1 MYLLDTNALS
11 ELVRRRPEP
20 RFLDRL
26 RQHPAQAFFTSCI
39 CVMELREGSSLRSDG
54 ESFWDQIRREV
65 LSRFT
70 ILGFGLPEAL
80 MAGYLLAYLS
90 RRGERI
96 GLEDALIGSTALA
109 REFTVVTANVRNFRR
124 IPNLRVENWLD

>member
-39 CVMELREGSSLRSDG
+39 CVMELREGSRLRSDG
-54 ESFWDQIRREV
+54 EPFWGQIRREV

-80 MAGYLLAYLS
+80 LAGDLLAYLS

-109 REFTVVTANVRNFRR
+109 REFTVVTANVRHFRR
-124 IPNLRVENWLD
+124 IPKLRVENWLD

>member
-11 ELVRRRPEP
+11 ELIRRRPQP

-26 RQHPAQAFFTSCI
+26 RQHPAGAFFTSSI

-54 ESFWDQIRREV
+54 ESFWDRIRREV

-70 ILGFGLPEAL
+70 ILGFGIQEAL
-80 MAGYLLAYLS
+80 LAGDLLAYLS
-90 RRGERI
+90 RRGEPI

-109 REFTVVTANVRNFRR
+109 RGYTVVTANVRHFRR
-124 IPNLRVENWLD
+124 IPNLRVEDWLG

>member
-39 CVMELREGSSLRSDG
+39 CVMELREGSSLRSDA
-54 ESFWDQIRREV
+54 ESFWDQIRLEV
-65 LSRFT
+65 LSRFP
-70 ILGFGLPEAL
+70 ILGFGLQEAL
-80 MAGYLLAYLS
+80 LAGDLLAYLS

-96 GLEDALIGSTALA
+96 GLEAALIGSTALA
-109 REFTVVTANVRNFRR
+109 REFTVVTATVRHFRR
-124 IPNLRVENWLD
+124 IPSLRVENWLD